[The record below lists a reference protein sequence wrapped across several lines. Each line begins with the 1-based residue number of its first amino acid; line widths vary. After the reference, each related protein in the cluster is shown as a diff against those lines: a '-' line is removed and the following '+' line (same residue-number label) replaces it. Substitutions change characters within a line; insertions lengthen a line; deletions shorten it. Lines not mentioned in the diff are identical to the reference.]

1 LDGVTIAKEIELEDN
16 IENAGAE
23 LIKQVASK
31 TNDVAGDGT
40 TTATLLAQAMISE
53 GLKNVT
59 AGVDPIKMKA
69 GMEKAHEVVL
79 GVLKKLSKP
88 VSQKAEIAQVATI
101 SARDAEI
108 GNLIANVIDKVGKD
122 GVVTVEESQSM
133 GLTSEIV
140 EGMQFDRGYVSAY
153 MVTNPDRM
161 ESILENP
168 YILVTDQKI
177 SSINDILPLL
187 EKLMQGGKKNLVIV
201 ADDIEGEALA
211 TLVVNKLRG
220 IFNVLAIK
228 APGFGDRKKEMLQ
241 DVAIITG
248 AEYISEET
256 GRKLDA
262 TDITMLGKAR
272 KIIADKDKTTI
283 VGGGGAKDKVEARVK
298 QLRAQIEKTDSEFD
312 RQKLEE
318 RLAKLAGGVA
328 VIKVGA
334 QTEV

>member
-1 LDGVTIAKEIELEDN
+1 MSSIYYMAKHIIFNQKAREALKRGIDTLADAVKVTLGPRGRAVVLQKSYGAPVITLDGVTIAKEIELEDN

-122 GVVTVEESQSM
+122 GVVTVEESQTM

-161 ESILENP
+161 
-168 YILVTDQKI
+168 
-177 SSINDILPLL
+177 
-187 EKLMQGGKKNLVIV
+187 
-201 ADDIEGEALA
+201 
-211 TLVVNKLRG
+211 
-220 IFNVLAIK
+220 
-228 APGFGDRKKEMLQ
+228 
-241 DVAIITG
+241 
-248 AEYISEET
+248 
-256 GRKLDA
+256 
-262 TDITMLGKAR
+262 
-272 KIIADKDKTTI
+272 
-283 VGGGGAKDKVEARVK
+283 
-298 QLRAQIEKTDSEFD
+298 
-312 RQKLEE
+312 
-318 RLAKLAGGVA
+318 
-328 VIKVGA
+328 
-334 QTEV
+334 